1 MMLTLRSYDPDLHV
15 TFAESNVN
23 VKIMIRY
30 ARSAGH
36 LRMHRE
42 ARGILTV
49 GGGSG
54 M

>member
-1 MMLTLRSYDPDLHV
+1 MIPIMTRIRDLHV

-42 ARGILTV
+42 ARGIFTV

-54 M
+54 L